1 MISKSYY
8 CLVSGL
14 PDLIIG
20 DNKLPV
26 TTSEIRDL
34 LSEELSW
41 SDFDLVKLLLLPFD
55 HTNILNSLYNSEDI
69 KYNSGGNIPEEI
81 IEKLTDK
88 KELELGVDF
97 EIPEY
102 ILKCIRKIVFSEN
115 EVNEVSAELMFANEY
130 YNVLNQSS
138 NKFIRSYGNFDQQIR
153 NITAALNGRKFSV
166 NIDDQLIGSDDI
178 TEALK
183 KNRSNDFGL
192 SVDVEIMDKLLQIYE
207 ISDILEREIRLDKMK
222 WAFIDEKIFFEYF
235 SIDRIL
241 AFVIKLMIVER
252 WFALDV
258 ERGRELFKKMLHEL
272 ESGYEF
278 PEEYKLNYGKK
289 K

>member
-14 PDLIIG
+14 PDLMIG
-20 DNKLPV
+20 DSKLPV
-26 TTSEIRDL
+26 SISEFRDL
-34 LSEELSW
+34 LSEELSQG
-41 SDFDLVKLLLLPFD
+41 DFNLVKLLLLPFD
-55 HTNILNSLYNSEDI
+55 HLNIINSLFENENKEFD
-69 KYNSGGNIPEEI
+69 KKGNFPKDI
-81 IEKLTDK
+81 IENLTDK
-88 KELELGVDF
+88 KELELGIDYDV
-97 EIPEY
+97 PVY
-102 ILKCIRKIVFSEN
+102 IIKCIKEVVFSEN
-115 EVNEVSAELMFANEY
+115 DVDEVSAEMLFTNEY

-153 NITAALNGRKFSV
+153 NIVAALNGRKFSI
-166 NIDDQLIGSDDI
+166 NMDDQLIGNNEI

-183 KNRSNDFGL
+183 KNRANDFGL
-192 SVDVEIMDKLLQIYE
+192 SVDVEIMDQLLQIYE
-207 ISDILEREIRLDKMK
+207 TSDILERELKLDKMR
-222 WAFIDEKIFFEYF
+222 WAFIEEKIFFEYF

-258 ERGRELFKKMLHEL
+258 ERGRELFKKLLHEL